1 MELVDSEVLEGKA
14 VVLDGKH
21 FHNCR
26 YKKCTLIYEGGEWA
40 QTNTTFDQ
48 CTLSFTGAAGRTMAA
63 MAQFGMLRA
72 VPMPIQTSP
81 AAKAPSGSLQ

>member
-1 MELVDSEVLEGKA
+1 MELIDSEVLEGKA

-26 YKKCTLIYEGGEWA
+26 YTKCTLIYEGGEWA

-48 CTLSFTGAAGRTMAA
+48 CNLSFSGAAARTMNV

-72 VPMPIQTSP
+72 IPIPPQTPP
-81 AAKAPSGSLQ
+81 ATKSPSGLQ